1 VSAIRTPE
9 RVGSAL
15 RPLRTADERLST
27 RLHVRSLVVCAV
39 LLVLVTAVS
48 VLLLTVGDRFIG
60 LPTVLATIF
69 GDGRGGATFV
79 VNQLRLPRL
88 LTALLVGVAL
98 GVSGAILQRLT
109 RNPLGSPDVVGL
121 TVGAATGALVV
132 ILLIG
137 GSMLPVAIGSLVG
150 GLAASAV
157 VYLLSYRRGVQSFRL
172 ILIGLGVGAVLES
185 VNSYL
190 VVTADLEA
198 ARAAQVW
205 LTGSLNN
212 RGWEH
217 VVAMAVALL
226 VLLPPAVLL
235 GRRLPMLDL
244 GDDAAAALGLRVE
257 RARLALVLVSV
268 GLASAATAAAGPIAF
283 VALAAPQVAARLT
296 RSPGPGLVAAG
307 LTGALL
313 LTASD
318 FVAQRAL
325 GSVQLPVGVATGLV
339 GGGYLTWLLV
349 REFRRQV
356 G

>member
-1 VSAIRTPE
+1 MTAVRTPQ
-9 RVGSAL
+9 RAGSVL

-39 LLVLVTAVS
+39 LLAATAGVS
-48 VLLLTVGDRFIG
+48 ILLLTVGDRIID
-60 LPTVLATIF
+60 LPTVIATIA
-69 GDGRGGATFV
+69 GDGRGGNTFV

-121 TVGAATGALVV
+121 TVGAATGALVT
-132 ILLIG
+132 ILLLG

-150 GLAASAV
+150 GLAASTL

-172 ILIGLGVGAVLES
+172 ILIGLGVGAALES

-190 VVTADLEA
+190 VVTADLDA

-212 RGWEH
+212 RGGEH
-217 VVAMAVALL
+217 VVAMLVALA

-235 GRRLPMLDL
+235 GRRIPLLDL
-244 GDDAAAALGLRVE
+244 GDAAAAALGLRVE
-257 RARLALVLVSV
+257 WTRLALVLVSV

-307 LTGALL
+307 LAGALL
-313 LTASD
+313 LAASD

-325 GSVQLPVGVATGLV
+325 GSLQLPVGVATGLI
-339 GGGYLTWLLV
+339 GGGYLIWLLIK
-349 REFRRQV
+349 EFRRRPV
-356 G
+356 